1 MTNNRVQVNALTR
14 SEITAVIAA
23 ANFTSDQEAIFN
35 ELNADTLYDI
45 GIMAKLGIPPRRYY
59 DTKRM
64 TVDKTERVLKEL
76 GYNHAIKVAKNRPP
90 S

>member
-1 MTNNRVQVNALTR
+1 MCNRIRINALTK
-14 SEITAVIAA
+14 SELEAVIAA
-23 ANFTSDQEAIFN
+23 ANFTQDQAMIFKEMN
-35 ELNADTLYDI
+35 TDLLYDI

-59 DTKRM
+59 DTKRI

-76 GYNHAIKVAKNRPP
+76 GYNHAIKTAKNKPP